1 MNITIVQGPFLPVPP
16 VAGGAVEKLW
26 FELGREFARRGLG
39 VTHISRLWPGLPKIG
54 EVDGVAHRRVA
65 GFDFPRSRF
74 LAKVMDLVYSIRC
87 FFAVRRSDIIV
98 TNTFFLPVLLSLFSR
113 RGAVYVSVHRYP
125 QGQMNL
131 YRRVDRIQCVSTAI
145 ADAVRAQAPDVAGL
159 VKVVPNYI
167 ATRLPRAEAAATWTS
182 RRREILFVGRIH
194 PEKGIDL
201 LIKAFAAIDT
211 ASRDGWSLRI
221 VGPHLPPAGGGGEA
235 FLASLKALASASNLP
250 VEWTGPIYD
259 AGDLNDAY
267 RRAAIFVYP
276 SVAAEREA
284 FPLAPLESMAQGCP
298 VITTDL
304 RCFADFITPGVNAS
318 MFSLADGLAV
328 PNFSAALAQLMGDDA
343 RRHAYSEA
351 GIGTVEGFM
360 LDGVADAFV
369 DDFNSLRRP

>member
-26 FELGREFARRGLG
+26 FDLGREFARRGLG
-39 VTHISRLWPGLPKIG
+39 VTHISRSWPGLPRLG
-54 EVDGVAHRRVA
+54 DVDGVAHRRIA
-65 GFDFPRSRF
+65 GFDFPRSRV

-87 FFAVRRSDIIV
+87 FFAIRRCDVIV
-98 TNTFFLPVLLSLFSR
+98 TNTFFLPVLLSLFAR

-131 YRRVDRIQCVSTAI
+131 YRKVDRIQCVSSAI
-145 ADAVRAQAPDVAGL
+145 ADAVRQQAPAVARL

-167 ATRLPRAEAAATWTS
+167 ATRMTQSEVAASWSS

-201 LIKAFAAIDT
+201 LIQAFAAIDP
-211 ASRDGWSLRI
+211 AARDGWSLRI

-235 FLASLKALASASNLP
+235 FLASLKAMAQAAGLP
-250 VEWTGPIYD
+250 IAWTGPIYD
-259 AGDLNDAY
+259 REALNVAY

-276 SVAAEREA
+276 SVAGEREA

-304 RCFADFITPGVNAS
+304 RCFSDFITPGVNAS
-318 MFSLADGLAV
+318 TFALADGLAV
-328 PNFSAALAQLMGDDA
+328 KRFADTLAQLMADEA
-343 RRHAYSEA
+343 RRRAYADA
-351 GIGTVEGFM
+351 GVKTVENFM

-369 DDFNSLRRP
+369 DDFNSLAKP